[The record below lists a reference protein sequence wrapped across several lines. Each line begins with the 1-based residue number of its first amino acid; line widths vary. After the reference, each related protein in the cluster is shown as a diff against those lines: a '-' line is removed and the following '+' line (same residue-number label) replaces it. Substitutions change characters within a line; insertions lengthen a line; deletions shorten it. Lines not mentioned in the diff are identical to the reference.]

1 MQALQACNPTCSH
14 FLDPAHLEPL
24 ISTYDLDQ
32 HAQELEIP
40 LAKRTVARKDLQDIS
55 DVILELAPLRAAF
68 PVLLQ
73 LFQIA
78 MTISVSTAKCER
90 CFSALK
96 RIKSYLRNS
105 MSEQRLSDLA
115 ILSIERDISDTLE
128 LEMVVDK
135 FAHRNRRITL

>member
-14 FLDPAHLEPL
+14 FLDPARLEPL
-24 ISTYDLDQ
+24 ISTYGLDQ
-32 HAQELEIP
+32 HALELEIP

-90 CFSALK
+90 CFL
-96 RIKSYLRNS
+96 L
-105 MSEQRLSDLA
+105 
-115 ILSIERDISDTLE
+115 
-128 LEMVVDK
+128 
-135 FAHRNRRITL
+135 